1 VYVVSQSQGPT
12 VTTLV
17 PPSPLASIFSDS
29 LGASPVTQPGQT
41 DGFGHYFFYAP
52 AGLYTVIIVIGGQVY
67 QVLPDQNLGNGG
79 LNVSVT
85 GTPVA
90 GQALVATG
98 PTTASW
104 QAIFGSTI
112 NYPAITNQFLNSYNS
127 VTGLFTSAQPV
138 LSGIGNPTSN
148 VNFIFNA
155 NTFTRTY
162 SQSSALGNEVLANSN
177 AATVFGN
184 VTSPTLSFAGAVWN
198 GSTSVTDSWN
208 LSLVTGGGPN
218 PTSNF
223 TFQHIGSS
231 GVGSVLVPNLI
242 TTNLSIGR
250 IIYDNNGQSGNT
262 GQVLTS
268 TTLGAIWQNS
278 PAVTTLNGSG
288 ATFVTGTPGNY
299 TITTLVSGSSTTAV
313 SANAN
318 VSTAPTGDIF
328 VSDGNGNLQ
337 DSGVSIDSVSV
348 AAVVLSPS
356 ANQTI
361 ASFSLLPAPGNKTQS
376 LGSASAPWNAYLNI
390 LNGGTTIYLTG
401 ATDPYSGL
409 ISAALAALPSGGG
422 TIDARAAGVAAVAQG
437 TITPIAG
444 VTILL
449 GPYTY
454 TFTKI
459 TLADSFQ
466 IIGAGAQNCV
476 IQASATTSV
485 ALFVGPGATGATITN
500 CRFEGFSVW
509 GPDGGSSTP
518 ANYNSL
524 HGFFL
529 DASGAASS
537 AFGGV
542 WSSVWR
548 QISFGGF
555 GGTDIYMK
563 GNLGIHQYNSFY
575 DISAFTN
582 RGVTT
587 AFTLTGT
594 AGAASGGVTVYN
606 GTITGGA
613 ANAFAGVTFVVI
625 DFVANSGAN
634 NGTFLATASTATT
647 LTLANASGV
656 AETHAGTATGIGSGQ
671 AVRIEG
677 TNYQHNFYNVSMQ
690 GPNGNSSID
699 GTSGNNP
706 LLFIGGGATTTAF
719 PYGMQFYGC
728 NINGRY
734 ILVQVDGGQDIL
746 IEKTHSE
753 QALYFMNV
761 TSGATGSPLSVA
773 GVVVRDCSFNA
784 NVGIN
789 SGNGSILYFDPSSV
803 GHVNGVLFENNLWD
817 ADGGAPAGPDNWVLQ
832 SPGAPQCI
840 MAKNWTFGSG
850 LLLQAGAGGQPATVV
865 AAKHLTGQTTSI
877 GATAWFT
884 PVASGLYRVS
894 GSVQTTTA
902 GSGGTVTWGMT
913 YTNRHG
919 AASQNPVSGTASL
932 NTAGFESYGTAT
944 VYCTAGDVVSYEATV
959 AGSTG
964 SPVWA
969 LDLIA
974 EYLG

>member
-1 VYVVSQSQGPT
+1 
-12 VTTLV
+12 V

-337 DSGVSIDSVSV
+337 DSGVSIDSVFV

-409 ISAALAALPSGGG
+409 IQNAINALPGAGGVV
-422 TIDARAAGVAAVAQG
+422 DASALGVAAVAQG
-437 TITPIAG
+437 SIDPLTKAVKI
-444 VTILL
+444 VL
-449 GPYTY
+449 GPYAY
-454 TFTKI
+454 TVTNIMLRTGMVICGTSSKTSSL
-459 TLADSFQ
+459 TLTS
-466 IIGAGAQNCV
+466 
-476 IQASATTSV
+476 SATAMFSVPQALTNGIADNVWLHDLSLFGYNSGSNTQICMDFDTSG
-485 ALFVGPGATGATITN
+485 AATGASTEYSVFERLNIQQFGGNTIVLKGNPNNFSN
-500 CRFEGFSVW
+500 CFQFLTFRDIDIFTPNNTADAFLISGGGGQTYFFNLYVEGPSPYTGTGIGVNVVSGGGTAYSYNLNFYGCTFQGFNIAVAAAQTFDLTI
-509 GPDGGSSTP
+509 DGGHFEQVQGI
-518 ANYNSL
+518 L
-524 HGFFL
+524 QI
-529 DASGAASS
+529 GAA
-537 AFGGV
+537 AH
-542 WSSVWR
+542 
-548 QISFGGF
+548 
-555 GGTDIYMK
+555 GTV
-563 GNLGIHQYNSFY
+563 LRNSFM
-575 DISAFTN
+575 A
-582 RGVTT
+582 GTT
-587 AFTLTGT
+587 GIGT
-594 AGAASGGVTVYN
+594 ASPGLGVGAGYMVNV
-606 GTITGGA
+606 A
-613 ANAFAGVTFVVI
+613 AAGVLGVHIHDNTFNTAMDSVLVNPN
-625 DFVANSGAN
+625 FVLVDA
-634 NGTFLATASTATT
+634 
-647 LTLANASGV
+647 LTNISVNASGN
-656 AETHAGTATGIGSGQ
+656 TFQ
-671 AVRIEG
+671 
-677 TNYQHNFYNVSMQ
+677 
-690 GPNGNSSID
+690 
-699 GTSGNNP
+699 TSGNGYNNP
-706 LLFIGGGATTTAF
+706 AGLGASIASTTLLTT
-719 PYGMQFYGC
+719 P
-728 NINGRY
+728 
-734 ILVQVDGGQDIL
+734 
-746 IEKTHSE
+746 
-753 QALYFMNV
+753 
-761 TSGATGSPLSVA
+761 ATGL
-773 GVVVRDCSFNA
+773 
-784 NVGIN
+784 
-789 SGNGSILYFDPSSV
+789 
-803 GHVNGVLFENNLWD
+803 
-817 ADGGAPAGPDNWVLQ
+817 
-832 SPGAPQCI
+832 
-840 MAKNWTFGSG
+840 G
-850 LLLQAGAGGQPATVV
+850 L
-865 AAKHLTGQTTSI
+865 
-877 GATAWFT
+877 
-884 PVASGLYRVS
+884 LYRVS
-894 GSVQTTTA
+894 YYLVIGTAATSSGSVALSILWNDGHATQTVSPTTPANTAGAYIQGEIIIQTA
-902 GSGGTVTWGMT
+902 GSTSVTF
-913 YTNRHG
+913 N
-919 AASQNPVSGTASL
+919 
-932 NTAGFESYGTAT
+932 T
-944 VYCTAGDVVSYEATV
+944 VYASSGATSLKYGLVLRVV
-959 AGSTG
+959 
-964 SPVWA
+964 P
-969 LDLIA
+969 LQ
-974 EYLG
+974 